1 MGQRPGAGDPLSSD
15 QVYNHLMMEMP
26 NARNGINYVNQFV
39 RFWVHDVAI
48 ALEEEPESASEQLDG
63 LSPDHGTDQ
72 SRDNGEHALQALQMV
87 QQRHRR
93 RTFEEFL
100 EGIVNEL
107 DAWGSNN
114 AYGDDGWGIGD
125 GWGGG
130 DGWYGGGGWGDVVDV
145 KEEKQA
151 ENIAV
156 SDGDGWVVQ
165 KGRDKGRG
173 GRGGRGGKRRGGGGS
188 GPQQGG
194 SRRQRQTK
202 KNDHKGEKPPSKN
215 GQARQN
221 QFSQVG
227 PSFLFNLGLL
237 MNHPASCRRYIIHHL
252 YCRQGDRP
260 YVYPKSQFLVSSL
273 KPRPLIG

>member
-1 MGQRPGAGDPLSSD
+1 MGQSPGAGDPLSSD

-26 NARNGINYVNQFV
+26 NARKGINYVNQFV
-39 RFWVHDVAI
+39 AFWVHDVAT

-63 LSPDHGTDQ
+63 LSPDNGIGQ
-72 SRDNGEHALQALQMV
+72 SRNNGEHALQALQMV
-87 QQRHRR
+87 RQRHRR

-107 DAWGSNN
+107 DTWGSNN

-125 GWGGG
+125 GWGGDDGWAGGNGWGGG
-130 DGWYGGGGWGDVVDV
+130 DGWGGADVVNV

-151 ENIAV
+151 ENMAV

-165 KGRDKGRG
+165 KGRDKGKG
-173 GRGGRGGKRRGGGGS
+173 GRGGRGRGGS
-188 GPQQGG
+188 GPQQSG

-202 KNDHKGEKPPSKN
+202 KYDHKGEKQPSKN
-215 GQARQN
+215 DQARQN

-237 MNHPASCRRYIIHHL
+237 MNHPASCRRYITSFFSSA
-252 YCRQGDRP
+252 GRP
-260 YVYPKSQFLVSSL
+260 SLCVFEVIVSSFPTGL
-273 KPRPLIG
+273 